1 MIDYAE
7 NQFVSDYYSLSDKVV
22 IDPESVSLDK
32 VEILMEEG
40 SDTQLSA
47 EVLPENAS
55 NRNVGWKSSD
65 STVAEVDSR
74 AGFTL

>member
-1 MIDYAE
+1 MRE

-47 EVLPENAS
+47 EVLPENARTETLIGRVLTALS
-55 NRNVGWKSSD
+55 QRW
-65 STVAEVDSR
+65 TVK